1 MCFTGGIA
9 VNDFIKKLTSE
20 NWIWPEKEI
29 LVEGENRFTERQFVD
44 AVRYARTA
52 YMEQGI
58 KDGERILLM
67 IPAGSLLYVTLYALW
82 SLGAAGVLFD
92 SDMDMPTRKL
102 CMERAKV
109 KKIIGVDRII
119 EQVKKYMG
127 DEVTIL
133 SCESCVCF
141 GKKGTAALGVTIS
154 PEKEALISFT
164 SGSTGVPKGIVR
176 SFGFLE
182 CQREEIRKRFLY
194 EEQDVDFAVMPIFT
208 VTNFIFGIKTVL
220 PPFSL
225 RETECAPSIFENV
238 QKEQVTRMILSP
250 FLAEAMIRYG
260 KQNKIRLSSV
270 RKVFVG
276 GGPTYKHIIK
286 GVMELFPMAECYLL
300 YGCSEAEPIALYN
313 MKRLTEEQW
322 KSIESGEGL
331 VAGEICLP
339 CTIIKNEPDRQ
350 YGEVDEKTWESLK
363 LTNEVGE
370 IVVSGKHVLSGYIDG
385 IGDAENKIRV
395 GDTVWHRT
403 GDLGRIKEDGV
414 LYLYG
419 RTKAAFQEKGR
430 WFYPFCVESKVY
442 ANFQVEKV
450 AFLLHKG
457 KKTLVV
463 QAGKAECKKIAEQKE
478 WLGVDEVICI
488 DKMPMDKKH
497 LSKVDYGTLN
507 SLI

>member
-1 MCFTGGIA
+1 MYFTGGIA
-9 VNDFIKKLTSE
+9 VNDFIRKLTSE
-20 NWIWPEKEI
+20 NWIWSEKEI
-29 LVEGENRFTERQFVD
+29 LVEGKSHFTERQFVD
-44 AVRYARTA
+44 AVRFARGA

-58 KDGERILLM
+58 TDGERILLM

-82 SLGAAGVLFD
+82 SIGATGVLFD

-109 KKIIGVDRII
+109 KKVIGIKPVI
-119 EQVKKYMG
+119 EQCKKYMQ
-127 DEVTIL
+127 DEVMLL

-141 GKKGTAALGVTIS
+141 GKKGAAVSGITIS

-176 SFGFLE
+176 TFGFLE
-182 CQREEIRKRFLY
+182 CQREEIKKQFLY
-194 EEQDVDFAVMPIFT
+194 EQHDVDFAVMPIFT

-220 PPFSL
+220 PAFSL
-225 RETECAPSIFENV
+225 RGPECAASIFENV

-260 KQNKIRLSSV
+260 KQNKIQLCSV
-270 RKVFVG
+270 RKIFVG
-276 GGPTYKHIIK
+276 GGPMYKHIID
-286 GVMELFPMAECYLL
+286 GVMELFPESECYLL

-313 MKRLTEEQW
+313 MRQLTKEQW
-322 KSIESGEGL
+322 QSIETGDGL
-331 VAGEICLP
+331 VAGDMCLP
-339 CTIIKNEPDRQ
+339 CAIIQNEPGRQ
-350 YGEVDEKTWESLK
+350 YGELDEKAWETLK

-370 IVVSGKHVLSGYIDG
+370 IIVSGKHVLSGYMDG
-385 IGDAENKIRV
+385 IGDKENKIKV

-419 RTKAAFQEKGR
+419 RTKTAIHEEGK

-442 ANFQVEKV
+442 SNFQVKKA
-450 AFLLHKG
+450 AFLLHEG

-463 QAGKAECKKIAEQKE
+463 QAEKEEYKKIVEQKE
-478 WLGVDEVICI
+478 WLDVDEVIYI
-488 DKMPMDKKH
+488 DEMPMDKKH
-497 LSKVDYGTLN
+497 LSKIDYGALT
-507 SLI
+507 SRI